1 MSTINTNALDVNYP
15 IPGVNNNSQGFRDNF
30 ASIKTN
36 LNTAATEITDLQNKV
51 VVKSALSGSSL
62 NNDMANTIISN
73 AATRS
78 FRATTYNLGNSLS
91 GTVLVDVSLGDV
103 QYGTVAGNIT
113 FQFGNWAPTGTQSN
127 VQLQLAISNANS
139 FISFPSE
146 MVINENTGV
155 TTLENFSNIAGVATV
170 SIPYNI
176 SQIDYRI
183 STVDCGNSLLVEP
196 YNRPRIDTQIQNNRL
211 VPPTGFRGD
220 VPGTVVASPSI
231 DQLPITISNAS
242 GYFTTTGNT
251 TQLYTDMPITFSG
264 TSCEAAN
271 IVVGTTYYVRNV
283 VSATTFSVSS
293 TLGGANVNLAGNSS
307 LTSTMYGNPVNYVY
321 ICTDTYNSTL
331 YSKSVISTA
340 GTNLTITTTTTS
352 SDIFTTTGSTAL
364 LSTNLPVIF
373 NGSTFGGI
381 SADTTYYVK
390 NIVSGT
396 TFTVS
401 SLLGGANV
409 SLSNASGTMYA
420 VQSIVTLNN
429 ITNLT
434 VNAPIIF
441 TANIGGIYANT
452 VYYIKAI
459 SSPNITVSQSRTN
472 GVADTVVTLSSNSTA
487 TTATAYVG
495 NDIWKKIVTTSW

>member
-242 GYFTTTGNT
+242 DYFTTTGNT

-264 TSCEAAN
+264 TSCEASIA
-271 IVVGTTYYVRNV
+271 VGTTYYVRNV

-321 ICTDTYNSTL
+321 ICTDTYNSTSYL
-331 YSKSVISTA
+331 K
-340 GTNLTITTTTTS
+340 
-352 SDIFTTTGSTAL
+352 
-364 LSTNLPVIF
+364 
-373 NGSTFGGI
+373 
-381 SADTTYYVK
+381 
-390 NIVSGT
+390 
-396 TFTVS
+396 TVS
-401 SLLGGANV
+401 NTTV
-409 SLSNASGTMYA
+409 TTND
-420 VQSIVTLNN
+420 VTLNN

-495 NDIWKKIVTTSW
+495 NDIWKKIATTSW

>member
-127 VQLQLAISNANS
+127 VQLQLAISNVNS

-242 GYFTTTGNT
+242 DYFTTTGNT

-264 TSCEAAN
+264 TSCEASIA
-271 IVVGTTYYVRNV
+271 VGTTYYVRNV

-321 ICTDTYNSTL
+321 ICTDTYNSTSYL
-331 YSKSVISTA
+331 K
-340 GTNLTITTTTTS
+340 
-352 SDIFTTTGSTAL
+352 
-364 LSTNLPVIF
+364 
-373 NGSTFGGI
+373 
-381 SADTTYYVK
+381 
-390 NIVSGT
+390 
-396 TFTVS
+396 TVS
-401 SLLGGANV
+401 NTTV
-409 SLSNASGTMYA
+409 TTNN
-420 VQSIVTLNN
+420 VTLNN

>member
-62 NNDMANTIISN
+62 NNDLANTLISN

-242 GYFTTTGNT
+242 DYFTTTGNT

-264 TSCEAAN
+264 TSCEASIA
-271 IVVGTTYYVRNV
+271 VGTTYYVRNV

-321 ICTDTYNSTL
+321 ICTDTYNSTSYL
-331 YSKSVISTA
+331 K
-340 GTNLTITTTTTS
+340 
-352 SDIFTTTGSTAL
+352 
-364 LSTNLPVIF
+364 
-373 NGSTFGGI
+373 
-381 SADTTYYVK
+381 
-390 NIVSGT
+390 
-396 TFTVS
+396 
-401 SLLGGANV
+401 NV
-409 SLSNASGTMYA
+409 SNTTVTTNA
-420 VQSIVTLNN
+420 VTLNN

-495 NDIWKKIVTTSW
+495 NDIWKKIATTSW

>member
-1 MSTINTNALDVNYP
+1 M
-15 IPGVNNNSQGFRDNF
+15 
-30 ASIKTN
+30 
-36 LNTAATEITDLQNKV
+36 
-51 VVKSALSGSSL
+51 
-62 NNDMANTIISN
+62 
-73 AATRS
+73 
-78 FRATTYNLGNSLS
+78 
-91 GTVLVDVSLGDV
+91 
-103 QYGTVAGNIT
+103 
-113 FQFGNWAPTGTQSN
+113 
-127 VQLQLAISNANS
+127 
-139 FISFPSE
+139 
-146 MVINENTGV
+146 
-155 TTLENFSNIAGVATV
+155 
-170 SIPYNI
+170 
-176 SQIDYRI
+176 
-183 STVDCGNSLLVEP
+183 
-196 YNRPRIDTQIQNNRL
+196 
-211 VPPTGFRGD
+211 
-220 VPGTVVASPSI
+220 
-231 DQLPITISNAS
+231 
-242 GYFTTTGNT
+242 
-251 TQLYTDMPITFSG
+251 
-264 TSCEAAN
+264 
-271 IVVGTTYYVRNV
+271 
-283 VSATTFSVSS
+283 
-293 TLGGANVNLAGNSS
+293 
-307 LTSTMYGNPVNYVY
+307 
-321 ICTDTYNSTL
+321 
-331 YSKSVISTA
+331 
-340 GTNLTITTTTTS
+340 
-352 SDIFTTTGSTAL
+352 

-495 NDIWKKIVTTSW
+495 NDIWKKIATTSW

>member
-220 VPGTVVASPSI
+220 VPGTVVASPSM

-242 GYFTTTGNT
+242 DYFTTTGNT
-251 TQLYTDMPITFSG
+251 IQLYTDMPITFSG
-264 TSCEAAN
+264 TSCEASIA
-271 IVVGTTYYVRNV
+271 VGTTYYVRNV

-293 TLGGANVNLAGNSS
+293 TLGGANVNLTGNSS
-307 LTSTMYGNPVNYVY
+307 LTSTMYGNPINYVY
-321 ICTDTYNSTL
+321 ICTDTYNSTSYL
-331 YSKSVISTA
+331 K
-340 GTNLTITTTTTS
+340 
-352 SDIFTTTGSTAL
+352 
-364 LSTNLPVIF
+364 
-373 NGSTFGGI
+373 
-381 SADTTYYVK
+381 
-390 NIVSGT
+390 
-396 TFTVS
+396 
-401 SLLGGANV
+401 NV
-409 SLSNASGTMYA
+409 SNTTVTTNA
-420 VQSIVTLNN
+420 VTLDN

-487 TTATAYVG
+487 TTATVYVG
-495 NDIWKKIVTTSW
+495 NDIWKKIATTTW

>member
-139 FISFPSE
+139 FISFPTE

-231 DQLPITISNAS
+231 VQLPITISNAS
-242 GYFTTTGNT
+242 DYFTTTGNT

-264 TSCEAAN
+264 TSCEASIA
-271 IVVGTTYYVRNV
+271 VGTTYYVRNV

-321 ICTDTYNSTL
+321 ICTDTYNSTSYL
-331 YSKSVISTA
+331 K
-340 GTNLTITTTTTS
+340 
-352 SDIFTTTGSTAL
+352 
-364 LSTNLPVIF
+364 
-373 NGSTFGGI
+373 
-381 SADTTYYVK
+381 
-390 NIVSGT
+390 
-396 TFTVS
+396 TVS
-401 SLLGGANV
+401 NTTV
-409 SLSNASGTMYA
+409 TTNN
-420 VQSIVTLNN
+420 VTLNN

-495 NDIWKKIVTTSW
+495 NDIWKKIATTSW

>member
-1 MSTINTNALDVNYP
+1 M
-15 IPGVNNNSQGFRDNF
+15 
-30 ASIKTN
+30 
-36 LNTAATEITDLQNKV
+36 
-51 VVKSALSGSSL
+51 SGSSL

-139 FISFPSE
+139 FISFPTE

-321 ICTDTYNSTL
+321 ICTDTYNSTSYL
-331 YSKSVISTA
+331 K
-340 GTNLTITTTTTS
+340 
-352 SDIFTTTGSTAL
+352 
-364 LSTNLPVIF
+364 
-373 NGSTFGGI
+373 
-381 SADTTYYVK
+381 
-390 NIVSGT
+390 
-396 TFTVS
+396 
-401 SLLGGANV
+401 NV
-409 SLSNASGTMYA
+409 SNTTVTTNA
-420 VQSIVTLNN
+420 VTLNN

-495 NDIWKKIVTTSW
+495 NDIWKKIATTSW

>member
-176 SQIDYRI
+176 SQLDYRI

-220 VPGTVVASPSI
+220 VPGTVVASPSVE
-231 DQLPITISNAS
+231 QLTITGANTDP
-242 GYFTTTGNT
+242 YLTTSGNT
-251 TQLYTDMPITFSG
+251 TQLYTDLPIVFTG
-264 TSCEAAN
+264 TSLAGN
-271 IVVGTTYYVRNV
+271 IVVGTTYYVTNV
-283 VSATTFSVSS
+283 VSSTRFTVASS
-293 TLGGANVNLAGNSS
+293 IGGAN
-307 LTSTMYGNPVNYVY
+307 
-321 ICTDTYNSTL
+321 
-331 YSKSVISTA
+331 
-340 GTNLTITTTTTS
+340 
-352 SDIFTTTGSTAL
+352 
-364 LSTNLPVIF
+364 
-373 NGSTFGGI
+373 
-381 SADTTYYVK
+381 SA
-390 NIVSGT
+390 I
-396 TFTVS
+396 
-401 SLLGGANV
+401 GA
-409 SLSNASGTMYA
+409 NASGTTMFANPVSYVYIA
-420 VQSIVTLNN
+420 TDSYNSTAYPKNVISTTVTTNAVTLNN
-429 ITNLT
+429 ITNL
-434 VNAPIIF
+434 IIL
-441 TANIGGIYANT
+441 N
-452 VYYIKAI
+452 K
-459 SSPNITVSQSRTN
+459 
-472 GVADTVVTLSSNSTA
+472 
-487 TTATAYVG
+487 
-495 NDIWKKIVTTSW
+495 

>member
-51 VVKSALSGSSL
+51 IVKSALSGSSL

-146 MVINENTGV
+146 MVISENTGV

-176 SQIDYRI
+176 SQLDYRI

-220 VPGTVVASPSI
+220 VPGTVVASPSVE
-231 DQLPITISNAS
+231 QLTITGANTDP
-242 GYFTTTGNT
+242 YLTTSGNT
-251 TQLYTDMPITFSG
+251 TQLYTDLPIVFTG
-264 TSCEAAN
+264 TSLAGN

-293 TLGGANVNLAGNSS
+293 TLGGANIAIGANASG
-307 LTSTMYGNPVNYVY
+307 TTMFANPVSYVY
-321 ICTDTYNSTL
+321 IATDSYNSTA
-331 YSKSVISTA
+331 YPKNVISTTV
-340 GTNLTITTTTTS
+340 TNLTITTTTTT

-409 SLSNASGTMYA
+409 SLSTASGTMYA

-487 TTATAYVG
+487 TTATVYVG
-495 NDIWKKIVTTSW
+495 NDIWKKIATTSW

>member
-62 NNDMANTIISN
+62 NNDMANTLISN

-242 GYFTTTGNT
+242 DYFTTTGNT

-264 TSCEAAN
+264 TSCEAN

-293 TLGGANVNLAGNSS
+293 TLAGANVNLAGNSS
-307 LTSTMYGNPVNYVY
+307 LTSTMYGDPVNYVY
-321 ICTDTYNSTL
+321 ICTDTYNSTSYL
-331 YSKSVISTA
+331 K
-340 GTNLTITTTTTS
+340 
-352 SDIFTTTGSTAL
+352 
-364 LSTNLPVIF
+364 
-373 NGSTFGGI
+373 
-381 SADTTYYVK
+381 
-390 NIVSGT
+390 
-396 TFTVS
+396 
-401 SLLGGANV
+401 NV
-409 SLSNASGTMYA
+409 SNTTVTTNA
-420 VQSIVTLNN
+420 VTLNN

-495 NDIWKKIVTTSW
+495 NDIWKKIATTSW

>member
-176 SQIDYRI
+176 SQLDYRI

-242 GYFTTTGNT
+242 DYFTTTGNT

-264 TSCEAAN
+264 TSCEASIA
-271 IVVGTTYYVRNV
+271 VGTTYYVRNV

-321 ICTDTYNSTL
+321 ICTDTYNSTSYL
-331 YSKSVISTA
+331 K
-340 GTNLTITTTTTS
+340 
-352 SDIFTTTGSTAL
+352 
-364 LSTNLPVIF
+364 
-373 NGSTFGGI
+373 
-381 SADTTYYVK
+381 
-390 NIVSGT
+390 
-396 TFTVS
+396 TVS
-401 SLLGGANV
+401 NTTV
-409 SLSNASGTMYA
+409 TTNN
-420 VQSIVTLNN
+420 VTLNN

>member
-62 NNDMANTIISN
+62 NNDMANTLISN

-127 VQLQLAISNANS
+127 VQLQLAISNVNS

-220 VPGTVVASPSI
+220 VPGTVVASPSL

-242 GYFTTTGNT
+242 DYFTTTGNT

-264 TSCEAAN
+264 TSCEAN
-271 IVVGTTYYVRNV
+271 IVVGTTYYVSNV

-321 ICTDTYNSTL
+321 ICTDTYNSTSYL
-331 YSKSVISTA
+331 K
-340 GTNLTITTTTTS
+340 
-352 SDIFTTTGSTAL
+352 
-364 LSTNLPVIF
+364 
-373 NGSTFGGI
+373 
-381 SADTTYYVK
+381 
-390 NIVSGT
+390 
-396 TFTVS
+396 
-401 SLLGGANV
+401 NV
-409 SLSNASGTMYA
+409 SNTT
-420 VQSIVTLNN
+420 VTTNNVTLND

-495 NDIWKKIVTTSW
+495 NDIWKKIATTSW

>member
-176 SQIDYRI
+176 SQLDYRI

-220 VPGTVVASPSI
+220 VPGTVVASPSVE
-231 DQLPITISNAS
+231 QLTITGANTDPYLTTS
-242 GYFTTTGNT
+242 GKT
-251 TQLYTDMPITFSG
+251 TQLYTDLPIVFTG
-264 TSCEAAN
+264 TSLAGN

-293 TLGGANVNLAGNSS
+293 TLGGANIA
-307 LTSTMYGNPVNYVY
+307 
-321 ICTDTYNSTL
+321 I
-331 YSKSVISTA
+331 
-340 GTNLTITTTTTS
+340 
-352 SDIFTTTGSTAL
+352 
-364 LSTNLPVIF
+364 
-373 NGSTFGGI
+373 
-381 SADTTYYVK
+381 
-390 NIVSGT
+390 
-396 TFTVS
+396 
-401 SLLGGANV
+401 GA
-409 SLSNASGTMYA
+409 NASGTTMFANPVSYVYIA
-420 VQSIVTLNN
+420 TDSYNSTAYPKNVISTTVTTNVVTLNN

-487 TTATAYVG
+487 TTATVYVC
-495 NDIWKKIVTTSW
+495 NDIWKKIATTSW

>member
-62 NNDMANTIISN
+62 NNDMANTLISN

-220 VPGTVVASPSI
+220 VPGTVVASPSL

-242 GYFTTTGNT
+242 DYFTTTGNT

-264 TSCEAAN
+264 TSCEASIA
-271 IVVGTTYYVRNV
+271 VGTTYYVRNV

-321 ICTDTYNSTL
+321 ICTDTYNSTSYL
-331 YSKSVISTA
+331 K
-340 GTNLTITTTTTS
+340 
-352 SDIFTTTGSTAL
+352 
-364 LSTNLPVIF
+364 
-373 NGSTFGGI
+373 
-381 SADTTYYVK
+381 
-390 NIVSGT
+390 
-396 TFTVS
+396 
-401 SLLGGANV
+401 NV
-409 SLSNASGTMYA
+409 SNTTVTTNA
-420 VQSIVTLNN
+420 VTLNN

-441 TANIGGIYANT
+441 TANISGIYANT

-495 NDIWKKIVTTSW
+495 NDIWKKIATTSW

>member
-176 SQIDYRI
+176 SQLDYRI

-211 VPPTGFRGD
+211 VPPTGFQGD
-220 VPGTVVASPSI
+220 VPGTVVASQSL
-231 DQLPITISNAS
+231 DQLPITISNAAD
-242 GYFTTTGNT
+242 YFTTTGNT
-251 TQLYTDMPITFSG
+251 VQLYTDMPITFSG
-264 TSCEAAN
+264 TSCEAN
-271 IVVGTTYYVRNV
+271 IAVGTTYYVRNV

-293 TLGGANVNLAGNSS
+293 TLGGANINLAGNSS

-321 ICTDTYNSTL
+321 ICTDTYNSTSYL
-331 YSKSVISTA
+331 K
-340 GTNLTITTTTTS
+340 
-352 SDIFTTTGSTAL
+352 
-364 LSTNLPVIF
+364 
-373 NGSTFGGI
+373 
-381 SADTTYYVK
+381 
-390 NIVSGT
+390 
-396 TFTVS
+396 
-401 SLLGGANV
+401 NV
-409 SLSNASGTMYA
+409 SNTTVTTNA
-420 VQSIVTLNN
+420 VTLDN

-495 NDIWKKIVTTSW
+495 NDIWKKIVATTW

>member
-62 NNDMANTIISN
+62 NNDMANTLISN

-220 VPGTVVASPSI
+220 VPGTVVASPSL

-242 GYFTTTGNT
+242 DYFTTTGNT

-264 TSCEAAN
+264 TSCEAN

-283 VSATTFSVSS
+283 VSANTFTVSS
-293 TLGGANVNLAGNSS
+293 TLAGANVNLAGNSS

-321 ICTDTYNSTL
+321 ICTDTYNSTSYL
-331 YSKSVISTA
+331 K
-340 GTNLTITTTTTS
+340 
-352 SDIFTTTGSTAL
+352 
-364 LSTNLPVIF
+364 
-373 NGSTFGGI
+373 
-381 SADTTYYVK
+381 
-390 NIVSGT
+390 
-396 TFTVS
+396 
-401 SLLGGANV
+401 NV
-409 SLSNASGTMYA
+409 SNTTVTTNA
-420 VQSIVTLNN
+420 VTLNN

-487 TTATAYVG
+487 TTATVYVG
-495 NDIWKKIVTTSW
+495 NDIWKKIATTSW

>member
-242 GYFTTTGNT
+242 DYFTTTGNT

-264 TSCEAAN
+264 TSCEAN

-283 VSATTFSVSS
+283 VSANTFTVSS
-293 TLGGANVNLAGNSS
+293 TLAGANVNLAGNSS

-321 ICTDTYNSTL
+321 ICTDTYNSTSYL
-331 YSKSVISTA
+331 K
-340 GTNLTITTTTTS
+340 
-352 SDIFTTTGSTAL
+352 
-364 LSTNLPVIF
+364 
-373 NGSTFGGI
+373 
-381 SADTTYYVK
+381 
-390 NIVSGT
+390 
-396 TFTVS
+396 TVS
-401 SLLGGANV
+401 NTTV
-409 SLSNASGTMYA
+409 TTND
-420 VQSIVTLNN
+420 VTLNN

-495 NDIWKKIVTTSW
+495 NDIWKKIATTTW

>member
-127 VQLQLAISNANS
+127 VQLQLAISNTNS

-176 SQIDYRI
+176 TQIDYRI

-220 VPGTVVASPSI
+220 VPGTVVASPSM
-231 DQLPITISNAS
+231 DQLPITISNAAD
-242 GYFTTTGNT
+242 YFTTTGNT
-251 TQLYTDMPITFSG
+251 IQLYTDMPITFSG
-264 TSCEAAN
+264 TSCEAN
-271 IVVGTTYYVRNV
+271 IAVGTTYYVRNV

-293 TLGGANVNLAGNSS
+293 TLGGANVNLTGNSS
-307 LTSTMYGNPVNYVY
+307 LTSTMYGNPINYVY
-321 ICTDTYNSTL
+321 ICTDTYNSTSYL
-331 YSKSVISTA
+331 K
-340 GTNLTITTTTTS
+340 
-352 SDIFTTTGSTAL
+352 
-364 LSTNLPVIF
+364 
-373 NGSTFGGI
+373 
-381 SADTTYYVK
+381 
-390 NIVSGT
+390 
-396 TFTVS
+396 
-401 SLLGGANV
+401 NV
-409 SLSNASGTMYA
+409 SNTTVTTNA
-420 VQSIVTLNN
+420 VTLDN

-487 TTATAYVG
+487 TTATVYVG
-495 NDIWKKIVTTSW
+495 NDIWKKIATTTW

>member
-62 NNDMANTIISN
+62 NNDMANTLISN

-220 VPGTVVASPSI
+220 VPGTVVASPSL

-242 GYFTTTGNT
+242 DYFTTTGNT

-264 TSCEAAN
+264 TSCEASIA
-271 IVVGTTYYVRNV
+271 VGTTYYVRNV

-321 ICTDTYNSTL
+321 ICTDTYNSTSYL
-331 YSKSVISTA
+331 K
-340 GTNLTITTTTTS
+340 
-352 SDIFTTTGSTAL
+352 
-364 LSTNLPVIF
+364 
-373 NGSTFGGI
+373 
-381 SADTTYYVK
+381 
-390 NIVSGT
+390 
-396 TFTVS
+396 
-401 SLLGGANV
+401 NV
-409 SLSNASGTMYA
+409 SNTTVTTNA
-420 VQSIVTLNN
+420 VTLNN

-487 TTATAYVG
+487 TTATVYVG
-495 NDIWKKIVTTSW
+495 NDIWKKIATTSW

>member
-62 NNDMANTIISN
+62 NNDMANTLISN

-127 VQLQLAISNANS
+127 VQLQLAISNVNS

-220 VPGTVVASPSI
+220 VPGTVVASPSL

-242 GYFTTTGNT
+242 DYFTTTGNT

-264 TSCEAAN
+264 TSCEAN
-271 IVVGTTYYVRNV
+271 IVVGTTYYVSNV

-321 ICTDTYNSTL
+321 ICTDTYNSTSYL
-331 YSKSVISTA
+331 K
-340 GTNLTITTTTTS
+340 
-352 SDIFTTTGSTAL
+352 
-364 LSTNLPVIF
+364 
-373 NGSTFGGI
+373 
-381 SADTTYYVK
+381 
-390 NIVSGT
+390 
-396 TFTVS
+396 
-401 SLLGGANV
+401 NV
-409 SLSNASGTMYA
+409 SNTTVTTNA
-420 VQSIVTLNN
+420 VTLNN

-495 NDIWKKIVTTSW
+495 NDIWKKIATTSW